1 MFNLSFNLL
10 EVLENIGDFEVT
22 VDEGFVHLQRKT
34 PYDNDWKMSFRHYRS
49 NYYFVSE
56 FDKYAL
62 SYSPLEKFNEY
73 KLCLED
79 KISSE
84 QLKAAKKDI
93 FWRGGLLRKLCE
105 LLDIEIEHLAALE
118 QNQKLNNPLS
128 EKLISTLKVNGI
140 RLLSLR
146 ECSQYKGVKGSFI
159 SVVLRCFAHSDK
171 DYLINVTF
179 DDKCQ
184 SKNHIFRN
192 YRFNVR
198 FRAEAL
204 GNTARYSRYDL
215 IEAYRVNPADA
226 LKMLSVLES
235 QNAQLQLVAE
245 QIDAVYNDK

>member
-1 MFNLSFNLL
+1 MLNLSSNLL
-10 EVLENIGDFEVT
+10 EVLEDIGNFKVL
-22 VDEGFVHLQRKT
+22 VDESFVHLQRKT
-34 PYDNDWKMSFRHYRS
+34 PYNNDWRISFRHYCS
-49 NYYFVSE
+49 NYHFVSE

-62 SYSPLEKFNEY
+62 SYSPQERFNEY

-79 KISSE
+79 KISEE

-140 RLLSLR
+140 RLVSMY
-146 ECSQYKGVKGSFI
+146 ECQEYRGVKGSFI
-159 SVVLRCFAHSDK
+159 SVVLRCFAHSDD
-171 DYLINVTF
+171 DYLVNITF

-184 SKNHIFRN
+184 SKNHVFRN

-198 FRAEAL
+198 FRTEAL
-204 GNTARYSRYDL
+204 GNVARYSRYDL

-226 LKMLSVLES
+226 LKMLSVLAS
-235 QNAQLQLVAE
+235 QNAQLQFVAE